1 MRIRGSNKKLHI
13 TTTFVGGY
21 DNRILLNAPADAEA
35 LDPNAKN
42 KVIFSKQGDDLTASD
57 LTFDYYHTMG
67 LTRLPR
73 WCQSCIKYT
82 VAFTLF
88 GGKRAFFYIMRW

>member
-1 MRIRGSNKKLHI
+1 VRIRGSNKKLHI

-42 KVIFSKQGDDLTASD
+42 KVIFSKQGDNLTARDS
-57 LTFDYYHTMG
+57 TFDYYHTMG